1 VTTPQGALTSSGLLV
16 LDQGDR
22 RSGRIVS
29 TVLIT
34 KRPQFDS
41 LHPGEA
47 TRMDLICVDHRT
59 GGQRS

>member
-1 VTTPQGALTSSGLLV
+1 VTTPQGALTSSG
-16 LDQGDR
+16 QGDG